1 MCLFILKKG
10 CQYGFSGAPWEDGAS
25 SQKTYLR
32 SPCRGDQGRHTG
44 TRTRTRAR
52 GLAATSEFYDKG
64 VTTGL
69 ASDTIFALSSGPMT
83 KTGVARKKRI
93 PTF

>member
-1 MCLFILKKG
+1 MRGLSYIMICSLVYIAQKAAVRGLR
-10 CQYGFSGAPWEDGAS
+10 AP
-25 SQKTYLR
+25 L
-32 SPCRGDQGRHTG
+32 PRHI
-44 TRTRTRAR
+44 RTRAR
-52 GLAATSEFYDKG
+52 GLGATSEFYDKG